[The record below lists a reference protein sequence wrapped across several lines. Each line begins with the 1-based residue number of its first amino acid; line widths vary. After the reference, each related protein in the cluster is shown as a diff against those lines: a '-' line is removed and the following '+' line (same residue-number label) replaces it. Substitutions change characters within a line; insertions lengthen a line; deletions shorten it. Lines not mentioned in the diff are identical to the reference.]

1 MATWEVTGFQIRTA
15 TPELN
20 SATLEADGSMQLP
33 VYVFIKANVK
43 GTNDGYYLTD
53 EELNSIELID
63 FGHTNHQ
70 LSDGWTYS
78 DKEDLSTPSTSDTPP
93 LGVSG
98 HDSIG
103 DGYQLKCYW
112 VSTTKTEDK
121 NVAARITLP
130 DGKTVTTETS
140 AECPY
145 VNLAGSTTTTTIVE
159 VVPEV
164 CICRPQA
171 LF

>member
-1 MATWEVTGFQIRTA
+1 MATWEVTGFQIQTA

-20 SATLEADGSMQLP
+20 SSTLDADGSMQLP

-43 GTNDGYYLTD
+43 GTNDRYYLTE

-63 FGHTNHQ
+63 FGHTNHR
-70 LSDGWTYS
+70 LSDGWSYS
-78 DKEDLSTPSTSDTPP
+78 DKEEVSAPSTSVTPP
-93 LGVSG
+93 SRVSG
-98 HDSIG
+98 NDNIG
-103 DGYQLKCYW
+103 DDYQLKCYW

-121 NVAARITLP
+121 NIAACITQP

-140 AECPY
+140 AEGPY
-145 VNLAGSTTTTTIVE
+145 VNLAGSTTTIFE

-164 CICRPQA
+164 TICRPQV